1 MRLSG
6 YPSSWSPEEGLV
18 PVDVQDIDVYASP
31 EELRSLSKFFAEAA
45 NAMELALA
53 EKRDFRRSID
63 FRDDKPNPQT
73 PICVDVVAYVA

>member
-1 MRLSG
+1 MRISG

-18 PVDVQDIDVYASP
+18 PVDVQDIDVRASP
-31 EELRSLSKFFAEAA
+31 EELRILSKFFAESA
-45 NAMELALA
+45 NAMELALS